1 MKSISVIILLAVSLS
16 VMPQTVVVHPYAG
29 AEASILVLNVCNG
42 SGADILSSTDM
53 PFVYECPC
61 KLVPSGFA
69 GFHNIA
75 NPVFNRFL
83 VAFQKE
89 RPPKESNL

>member
-1 MKSISVIILLAVSLS
+1 MRLISVIILIALSLS
-16 VMPQTVVVHPYAG
+16 VMPQTVVVHPHAG
-29 AEASILVLNVCNG
+29 TETSISVLNVCNG
-42 SGADILSSTDM
+42 SGTGVLSSTDM

-61 KLVPSGFA
+61 KLVPSSFA
-69 GFHNIA
+69 GFHDIA

-89 RPPKESNL
+89 HPPKV

>member
-1 MKSISVIILLAVSLS
+1 MSVI
-16 VMPQTVVVHPYAG
+16 PQTVVVHPYAG
-29 AEASILVLNVCNG
+29 TETSISVLNVCNV
-42 SGADILSSTDM
+42 SGTGVLSSTDM

-61 KLVPSGFA
+61 RLVPSSFA
-69 GFHNIA
+69 GSHDIP

-89 RPPKESNL
+89 RPPKV